1 MPAAEISMA
10 IASVRAMGDIFKGLV
25 SLHID
30 SQVKEGIIKAQNET
44 LQLQSHMFDI
54 LAKFEQLTAE
64 NRELKEKL
72 KEKED
77 WTVTAAKYRA
87 DRIPYGKVVYRLRE
101 PRDDFEMS
109 SEFCAF
115 CFGNKKIVLL
125 QNRYCHEC
133 KLLLEQF

>member
-1 MPAAEISMA
+1 MPAAEITMA
-10 IASVRAMGDIFKGLV
+10 IASARAIGDIFKGLV

-30 SQVKEGIIKAQNET
+30 SQVKEEIIKAQNET

-54 LAKFEQLTAE
+54 LAQFDQLTAE

-77 WTVTAAKYRA
+77 WTVMAAKYW
-87 DRIPYGKVVYRLRE
+87 PLNTEHGTVVYRLIQ
-101 PRDDFEMS
+101 PRNHVEGS
-109 SEFCAF
+109 SEYCAF
-115 CFGNKKIVLL
+115 CFGNHKIVLL

-133 KLLLEQF
+133 KMAL